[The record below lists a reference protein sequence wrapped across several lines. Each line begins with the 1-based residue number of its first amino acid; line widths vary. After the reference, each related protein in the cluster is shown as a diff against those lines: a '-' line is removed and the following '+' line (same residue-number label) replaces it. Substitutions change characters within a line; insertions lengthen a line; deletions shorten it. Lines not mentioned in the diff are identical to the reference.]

1 MTTAEKK
8 SFLVRYPVL
17 SYYLMS
23 CAFFW
28 TLLVLFGAIVVG
40 VLQVDPNTQPWT
52 VWIVTIWARGCP
64 PCRRPSSSG
73 LHRALKL

>member
-28 TLLVLFGAIVVG
+28 TLLGLFGAIVVG

-52 VWIVTIWARGCP
+52 VWIVTIVGLVDALPVGGHRCP
-64 PCRRPSSSG
+64 GYTRP
-73 LHRALKL
+73 

>member
-8 SFLVRYPVL
+8 SFLVRHPVL

-28 TLLVLFGAIVVG
+28 TLLILFGAIVVG
-40 VLQVDPNTQPWT
+40 ALHVDPS
-52 VWIVTIWARGCP
+52 A
-64 PCRRPSSSG
+64 
-73 LHRALKL
+73 